1 MQNARADTEL
11 PVVGTKDGVVYS
23 KKKVIVVKS
32 PSAEYGSAKYEP
44 VKYKSSKYD
53 PYKYGS
59 SKYKPYKYRYAEYD
73 EPYRYR
79 SSRRGS
85 YRSKSEPP
93 IYNIYENYP
102 QKHDSDKHVGKSDA
116 KTINIDIQHSSE
128 ASAENNAGYGG
139 YNYNNHNQFLPNYY
153 QPYSGFPSYYN
164 NFGDYGSE

>member
-11 PVVGTKDGVVYS
+11 VGAKDGVIYS

-32 PSAEYGSAKYEP
+32 PSDASAKYEP

-59 SKYKPYKYRYAEYD
+59 SKYKSYKYRSADEYG
-73 EPYRYR
+73 EPYRYKSAR
-79 SSRRGS
+79 SGS
-85 YRSKSEPP
+85 YKSKPS
-93 IYNIYENYP
+93 IYNIYKTYV
-102 QKHDSDKHVGKSDA
+102 QKHDSDKNDG
-116 KTINIDIQHSSE
+116 KTINIDIAHSSE
-128 ASAENNAGYGG
+128 TSAENNNGYGG

-164 NFGDYGSE
+164 NYEDYGS